1 MKSPLLNDYVNQRQ
15 EILKKVCEEEKCNED
30 KAKNIIISII
40 YGSNKYKSKYLK
52 AFYNEIYNNVNEILC
67 DEEYK
72 EIVGQVRAQTN
83 RNIEGKVI
91 SLIIQEIENKCLEC
105 YIEYTNYKGLIP
117 KINKRYVVSGIFD
130 GFQILKNDDL
140 NDDILREIEEYA
152 EYITGYKTKLKI
164 KPFNQSLLLPED
176 YENDFKKLRYS
187 YLIEEIE
194 ETEPEE
200 NKEKNKEENKEEEGN
215 IIIGADDDEGAA
227 ELVVRYYKERLKIC
241 NGILYVSNGRIWT
254 GDDREVNKH
263 LSNMIKVL
271 I

>member
-1 MKSPLLNDYVNQRQ
+1 LNCSLLNQYVNNRQ
-15 EILKKVCEEEKCNED
+15 EILKKICDDEKCNED

-52 AFYNEIYNNVNEILC
+52 AFYNEIYKNVNEILC

-91 SLIIQEIENKCLEC
+91 SLIIQEIENQCLES
-105 YIEYTNYKGLIP
+105 YIEYSNYKGLIP

-164 KPFNQSLLLPED
+164 KPFNQSLILPDD

-187 YLIEEIE
+187 YLVEEIE
-194 ETEPEE
+194 E
-200 NKEKNKEENKEEEGN
+200 NKEENKEE
-215 IIIGADDDEGAA
+215 
-227 ELVVRYYKERLKIC
+227 RKKEKEEKRK
-241 NGILYVSNGRIWT
+241 R
-254 GDDREVNKH
+254 D
-263 LSNMIKVL
+263 
-271 I
+271 